1 MASDSLGVAV
11 IGAGMV
17 GRAHA
22 AGYRGATPVYDAG
35 LPEIRL
41 TAIAALN
48 ERFAQDT
55 ARRFGYERAESSWEG
70 RPAPRRPSAA
80 TCSTSAP

>member
-1 MASDSLGVAV
+1 MANPSLGVAV

-22 AGYRGATPVYDAG
+22 NAYLQAGTVSGPG

-41 TAIAALN
+41 VAIADAY
-48 ERFAQDT
+48 EPFA
-55 ARRFGYERAESSWEG
+55 A
-70 RPAPRRPSAA
+70 
-80 TCSTSAP
+80 STSRAAPSGRSCRQAV